1 MVLTPG
7 RFKIVVKYALRKI
20 YRQSFSD
27 AHFIGIS
34 YIHVIPPKPLDA
46 HAPAPGPRHLLSV
59 PVTPTRGDP
68 AGWGPAVSVSL
79 GPLPSTCGD
88 PAGWGPAASVSL
100 GPLPHSAQR
109 HEGPIVRS
117 HVRPLPSEA
126 EPVPPRVR
134 SPLSVPPSVDA
145 WVAATLRLL

>member
-1 MVLTPG
+1 M
-7 RFKIVVKYALRKI
+7 VKYALRKI

-59 PVTPTRGDP
+59 PVTPT
-68 AGWGPAVSVSL
+68 
-79 GPLPSTCGD
+79 CGD

-126 EPVPPRVR
+126 EPVPPPVR

-145 WVAATLRLL
+145 WVPATLRLL